1 MSSNFDLLLEK
12 INSYN
17 NGETKITVKENE
29 SLKNHSSF
37 RIGGNARIYATP
49 TDEESLL
56 FLLKETSALGIKTYI
71 LGNGSNILF
80 DDKGFD
86 GVIISS
92 SAFNKIQIDGTKIIA
107 GCGAMLS
114 ACAIKAK
121 ESSLS
126 GMECLFGIP
135 GTVGGAV
142 YMNAGAYG
150 GEMCDIT
157 VRTRYIDL
165 DSLLISE
172 VVGSEHKFGYRHSIF
187 KERNS
192 FILETEMVLKQGDKD
207 EIISLMDDYKQRR
220 ISKQPLEYPSAGSTF
235 KRYPG
240 RYTGQMIDELGL
252 KGKCVGGA
260 KVSEKHAGFIINT
273 GNATSNDVLSLIEI
287 IKSEIRNTYH
297 IDIETEIIH
306 VK

>member
-1 MSSNFDLLLEK
+1 MSTNFELLLEK

-17 NGETKITVKENE
+17 NGETKIIVKENE

-37 RIGGNARIYATP
+37 RIGGNARIYAIP
-49 TDEESLL
+49 TDEDSLI
-56 FLLKETSALGIKTYI
+56 FLLKETSAIGIKTYI

-80 DDKGFD
+80 DDNGFD

-92 SAFNKIQIDGTKIIA
+92 SAFNKIQIEGTKITA
-107 GCGAMLS
+107 GSGAMLS

-121 ESSLS
+121 DAALS

-150 GEMCDIT
+150 GEMCDI
-157 VRTRYIDL
+157 VVKTRYIDL
-165 DSLLISE
+165 ESLSISE
-172 VVGSEHKFGYRHSIF
+172 AIGIEHKFEYRHSVF
-187 KERNS
+187 KERNT
-192 FILETEMVLKQGDKD
+192 FILETEMVLKQGNKED
-207 EIISLMDDYKQRR
+207 IVNLMDDYKQRR

-252 KGKCVGGA
+252 KGRSVGGA

-273 GNATSNDVLSLIEI
+273 GNATSEDVFSLIEI
-287 IKSEIRNTYH
+287 IKSEILNAYQ
-297 IDIETEIIH
+297 IEIETEIIY